1 MKRGNTMKKLSVEI
15 LPNQIQGYKFLK
27 PLCLKDPDWLHCKQL
42 TPLISTWQ
50 RRQSFRLKKFG
61 KIDSLLRCSFEL
73 LDVQDLPT
81 INRVIEEFSM
91 NYCEK
96 ASKKGLLKTE
106 LGLSDE
112 DIKKKY
118 FSGLLTDSSSSISP
132 GTDEAINLPLVTIK
146 GLYTLKLLKSR
157 GLKQKLYEVLNYFRS
172 VERRLCLDITDL
184 ENSSDNM
191 FKQTAQSSNALL
203 DSLDGEITQ
212 YLPDKM
218 PKLYGRQDFVEYL
231 GGSIYIIDET
241 GEYIIYSQVENDVK
255 KILDELILLGS
266 FYIDKYEV

>member
-1 MKRGNTMKKLSVEI
+1 
-15 LPNQIQGYKFLK
+15 
-27 PLCLKDPDWLHCKQL
+27 
-42 TPLISTWQ
+42 
-50 RRQSFRLKKFG
+50 
-61 KIDSLLRCSFEL
+61 
-73 LDVQDLPT
+73 
-81 INRVIEEFSM
+81 
-91 NYCEK
+91 
-96 ASKKGLLKTE
+96 
-106 LGLSDE
+106 
-112 DIKKKY
+112 
-118 FSGLLTDSSSSISP
+118 
-132 GTDEAINLPLVTIK
+132 
-146 GLYTLKLLKSR
+146 
-157 GLKQKLYEVLNYFRS
+157 
-172 VERRLCLDITDL
+172 
-184 ENSSDNM
+184 M